1 LPVPADAPFIGFIP
15 VRDLAAARAF
25 YEGTLGLRVVA
36 DTEFALVLDAG
47 GTMLRVTP
55 VPGLAAR
62 SFTIAGWNVPDIDAV
77 VRDLMERGVQFTR
90 YAGMTQDELGVW
102 TTPGGDR
109 VACSPTQTATP
120 CRSRG
125 SPPPSSSVPGAQ
137 SPARAARCPV
147 MRAWKLL
154 RSRAALM
161 SSATWVSG

>member
-1 LPVPADAPFIGFIP
+1 VLADAPFIGFIP
-15 VRDLAAARAF
+15 ARDLAAARAF

-77 VRDLMERGVQFTR
+77 VRELTERGVQFTR
-90 YAGMTQDELGVW
+90 YAGMTQDDLGVW

-109 VACSPTQTATP
+109 VAWFTDPDGNTLSLTTFATA
-120 CRSRG
+120 
-125 SPPPSSSVPGAQ
+125 
-137 SPARAARCPV
+137 
-147 MRAWKLL
+147 
-154 RSRAALM
+154 
-161 SSATWVSG
+161 